1 MNDKHSVSHAHSY
14 WITERNS
21 IDGQSVCQHDLF
33 SSNLGNDI
41 FKFILEKNSE
51 TMHFSR
57 EERKEVF
64 SFFND
69 ILSTY
74 SEPVY
79 YENLRGHVSRA
90 SDVIRQYV
98 LKRCK
103 GDNFLEYFLH
113 RKNYFIVEQ
122 GYVILKKNF
131 NLISNKNSSCSPKN
145 KCKGKIFKRSSSLTS
160 NQSFSSALSRK
171 SSIVDGKRE
180 YENIAINYFKNRL
193 IRKKKE
199 RLSSLERGEL
209 PKKVKRHI
217 QNYYKNKVNAFL
229 SDFPDKFN
237 IDENEIV
244 SLVTRTLLETY
255 PGTTKNERGSVIIDS
270 EILEALHYLE
280 CITYFAKVL
289 KTLPQPFPIEKL
301 GGCFSQASKEVKE
314 HIKCNYR
321 NFKCFFDDPTLIF
334 QKNKSERVS
343 LSKDYERL
351 MKKAEK
357 IIRDAEKEL
366 QKNDHSKPVIT
377 LKSRINFILQPQIT
391 PLYSPTC
398 FEQRQTSINTISSN
412 EEVLSHDEMLDV
424 REVFDEIL
432 KSKNHIKAETK
443 KLTEILSD
451 KLLNGKEIP
460 CLCDTNISNADIQK
474 SGHVED
480 ILLRCIF
487 TVELYC
493 LEFIEKEIEYIEKY
507 EPEAVKYFMEIL
519 DSQSTRIWTLTSLHG
534 TLGHNRE
541 IAHFM
546 KKVYKGEKFCS
557 FFQKYR
563 QFSIKNTYISLTS
576 RNETD
581 CPGSFNSLS
590 LHSKTKNKSSL
601 NDTYESSDFKELIRK
616 QNFNINQMSNSINLS
631 NNSTSCL
638 SECLKES
645 IDIIKN
651 AIANDE
657 EIHYFEVL
665 KMIPVSVLQAIT
677 DTKNDSR
684 FIINTLQESGQFVLK
699 SGMIGIY
706 CKSVDLEN
714 YNVENISVPTDTINK
729 DKVKIANG
737 SGISK
742 ELFSQ
747 QNVMNGIDSV
757 DGSFPQCSITKTASS
772 DKCVEELQCEFEQFS
787 EILQTGMDY
796 ENHVGENE
804 NFITIE
810 KDKETTSENTI
821 KYNLNDIPDTLH
833 MQPAS
838 ENSAHSEHS
847 YSEKVTE
854 SDLSIEDEKTN
865 LNHLSTYNSVENILG
880 DNLSGVIKEDVRA
893 NKESINLDFAKKN
906 LNIDEILMND
916 KNFNLDKESED
927 LTVCGKQSNVIYKF
941 KSDLLHSFSDLNE
954 ENDEEIINISNEY
967 VIPNDIECVEKS
979 PVSPTSENFLPNKHE
994 TYSNQ
999 DLCFSPIC
1007 EDMKFN
1013 KSEVQLN
1020 ESEIVGTAMN
1030 AEDSDES
1037 VAKIIEMPIDLN
1049 VSYDEKGKDI
1059 SVSIMPVNLF
1069 SELTTI
1075 KSEDMCEE
1083 YVKYNEIQNNI
1094 SLQSTNSDLF
1104 KDSKNKFSTVF
1115 NNTYKTS
1122 KISKEKYF
1130 QVNVPEIL
1138 DFDIADNQSQFEGSL
1153 TTATDIST
1161 SENCNADQV
1170 LNAAN
1175 ANVILDTKKSHICA
1189 SEKFSVTSSYSND
1202 LNIEIPTEKNG
1213 EVDQHFETLQELLS
1227 KTETYKSS
1235 TKLPD
1240 SFKILKNSTICKLND
1255 NEESISYPMQPIA
1268 AKIIILSNESCI
1280 AVSEINQRTQSIYFR
1295 KCVFQCDH
1303 QDDCSDCFNSLKI
1316 GDKIS
1321 CFVPLVEISH
1331 KIWIAFL
1338 VSKDSTE
1345 NFVEFDVNKSLQYD
1359 GKMFS
1364 YPSNN
1369 FKSVSI
1375 QTENSTSEL
1384 GCQTEFLSNYLIPYK
1399 DSTKSFKTTK
1409 TVKCQVNAIPVTNV
1423 FTQTENET
1431 KTCDTQTEISDIE
1444 TSFHKKIAVCQ
1455 TDISGNIKKYA
1466 ETEDIL
1472 CQTDLSGSVIKV
1484 MKNFHTGCQTFSTG
1498 PIMMLAHHP
1507 M

>member
-1 MNDKHSVSHAHSY
+1 M
-14 WITERNS
+14 
-21 IDGQSVCQHDLF
+21 
-33 SSNLGNDI
+33 
-41 FKFILEKNSE
+41 
-51 TMHFSR
+51 
-57 EERKEVF
+57 
-64 SFFND
+64 
-69 ILSTY
+69 
-74 SEPVY
+74 
-79 YENLRGHVSRA
+79 
-90 SDVIRQYV
+90 
-98 LKRCK
+98 
-103 GDNFLEYFLH
+103 
-113 RKNYFIVEQ
+113 
-122 GYVILKKNF
+122 
-131 NLISNKNSSCSPKN
+131 
-145 KCKGKIFKRSSSLTS
+145 
-160 NQSFSSALSRK
+160 
-171 SSIVDGKRE
+171 DGKRE
-180 YENIAINYFKNRL
+180 YEDIAIIYFKNRL
-193 IRKKKE
+193 RRKKKE
-199 RLSSLERGEL
+199 RLSSLEAVR
-209 PKKVKRHI
+209 
-217 QNYYKNKVNAFL
+217 NL
-229 SDFPDKFN
+229 SRA
-237 IDENEIV
+237 
-244 SLVTRTLLETY
+244 S
-255 PGTTKNERGSVIIDS
+255 KNESGSVIIDP
-270 EILEALHYLE
+270 EILEASHYLE

-301 GGCFSQASKEVKE
+301 GGCFSQASKEIKE

-321 NFKCFFDDPTLIF
+321 NLKCFFDDPTLIF
-334 QKNKSERVS
+334 QKNKSGKVC

-351 MKKAEK
+351 IKKAEE
-357 IIRDAEKEL
+357 IIRNAQKEL
-366 QKNDHSKPVIT
+366 LLKNDHSKPVIT

-398 FEQRQTSINTISSN
+398 FEQGQTSINTIPSN
-412 EEVLSHDEMLDV
+412 EEVLSHDEMLDI
-424 REVFDEIL
+424 RETFDEIS
-432 KSKNHIKAETK
+432 KSKNYIKAETE

-451 KLLNGKEIP
+451 KLLNGIEIP
-460 CLCDTNISNADIQK
+460 CLSDPNIGNANIQD

-493 LEFIEKEIEYIEKY
+493 LEFIEKEIGYIEKY

-534 TLGHNRE
+534 TLGHNGE

-563 QFSIKNTYISLTS
+563 QFSIEDTYISLTQ

-581 CPGSFNSLS
+581 CHESFNSLS

-601 NDTYESSDFKELIRK
+601 NDTYESSDFKELIISTFAFLHETCQFLRNK
-616 QNFNINQMSNSINLS
+616 TEAKISTLLEILSQYKCCLNMITSVKEESLIEKLEKFLDLVGIFNFPNKGTLSFSHNYENNGSLLLTWFEKNFNQFKGSAIEFMNFSHFLEQNFNINQMSNSINLS
-631 NNSTSCL
+631 NNNTSCL
-638 SECLKES
+638 NECLKES
-645 IDIIKN
+645 IDIIKS

-665 KMIPVSVLQAIT
+665 KMIPVSVLRTIT

-706 CKSVDLEN
+706 CNSVDLEN
-714 YNVENISVPTDTINK
+714 YNLENISVPTDTINK
-729 DKVKIANG
+729 DEAKIANG
-737 SGISK
+737 SGTSK

-757 DGSFPQCSITKTASS
+757 DSSFPQCSITKTVSS
-772 DKCVEELQCEFEQFS
+772 YKCVEGLQCEFGQFS

-796 ENHVGENE
+796 ENHLGENK
-804 NFITIE
+804 NFITIK
-810 KDKETTSENTI
+810 KDKEITSENTI
-821 KYNLNDIPDTLH
+821 EYNLNDIPDMLP
-833 MQPAS
+833 MQPGS
-838 ENSAHSEHS
+838 EKFVHSEHS
-847 YSEKVTE
+847 YSEKVTVCE
-854 SDLSIEDEKTN
+854 SDLSIEEEKTN
-865 LNHLSTYNSVENILG
+865 LNHPSTYNSVENILG

-906 LNIDEILMND
+906 RNSNEILMND
-916 KNFNLDKESED
+916 KIFNLGKESED

-941 KSDLLHSFSDLNE
+941 KRDLLHSFSDLNE
-954 ENDEEIINISNEY
+954 ESDEEIISISKNDY
-967 VIPNDIECVEKS
+967 VIPNDIECVKKS
-979 PVSPTSENFLPNKHE
+979 PVNFLPNKHE

-999 DLCFSPIC
+999 ELCFSPIC

-1030 AEDSDES
+1030 AEDSDDS
-1037 VAKIIEMPIDLN
+1037 ITNIIEIPIDLN

-1083 YVKYNEIQNNI
+1083 YVKYNEIQSNI
-1094 SLQSTNSDLF
+1094 SLQSTDSDLF

-1115 NNTYKTS
+1115 NTTYKTS
-1122 KISKEKYF
+1122 KISKEKSF
-1130 QVNVPEIL
+1130 QINVPEIL
-1138 DFDIADNQSQFEGSL
+1138 DFDITDNQSQLEGPL

-1161 SENCNADQV
+1161 FENCNTDQI
-1170 LNAAN
+1170 LNATAN

-1189 SEKFSVTSSYSND
+1189 SEKFSVTSYSND

-1213 EVDQHFETLQELLS
+1213 EVDQHFETLQESLS
-1227 KTETYKSS
+1227 ETETYKSS

-1280 AVSEINQRTQSIYFR
+1280 AVSEINQRAQSIYFCN
-1295 KCVFQCDH
+1295 CVFQCDH

-1316 GDKIS
+1316 GDKIA
-1321 CFVPLVEISH
+1321 CFVPLAEIPH

-1345 NFVEFDVNKSLQYD
+1345 NFVEFDVYKSLQYD

-1375 QTENSTSEL
+1375 QTENSISEL
-1384 GCQTEFLSNYLIPYK
+1384 ECQTEFLNNNLIPYK
-1399 DSTKSFKTTK
+1399 GCKKSLKTTK
-1409 TVKCQVNAIPVTNV
+1409 TVECQVNVIPVANV

-1466 ETEDIL
+1466 GTEDIL

-1484 MKNFHTGCQTFSTG
+1484 MKHFHTGCQTFSTG